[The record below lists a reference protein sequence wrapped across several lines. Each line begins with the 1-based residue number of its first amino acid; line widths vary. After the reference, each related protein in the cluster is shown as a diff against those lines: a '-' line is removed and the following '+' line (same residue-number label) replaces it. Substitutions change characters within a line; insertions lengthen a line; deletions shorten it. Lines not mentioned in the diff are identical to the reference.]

1 MLKATIITVIAAYLV
16 GSINAS
22 IIISKFKKNDIRTH
36 GSGNAGA
43 TNTLRVMG
51 KGAAAAVVI
60 VDALKAFIATWV
72 AIIVSNWC
80 SLGYPDTLVLKY
92 FSVVAVVLGH
102 NFPVFFGFRGG
113 KGIVTS
119 VAVIFAIDWRL
130 GIIVLGVG
138 VLAIVLTRFVS
149 LGSLIGCVL
158 FPLAC
163 FIRYMDAPWSYEKA
177 VIIPAT
183 FLGILGIIRHK
194 NNIKKLLSGTE
205 RKIGEKAQKQA
216 VEQ

>member
-1 MLKATIITVIAAYLV
+1 MVLASIITVVAAYLF
-16 GSINAS
+16 GSINTS
-22 IIISKFKKNDIRTH
+22 IILSKFKKNDIRLS

-51 KGAAAAVVI
+51 KTAALVVVI
-60 VDALKAFIATWV
+60 GDALKAFVAAGIAAVV
-72 AIIVSNWC
+72 AYYFNILQPN
-80 SLGYPDTLVLKY
+80 SLILKY
-92 FSVVAVVLGH
+92 LAVVAVVLGH
-102 NFPVFFGFRGG
+102 NFPLYFGFKGG

-138 VLAIVLTRFVS
+138 VICIVLTRFVS

-158 FPLAC
+158 FPLVC
-163 FIRYMDAPWSYEKA
+163 YVRYMDAPMSYEKM
-177 VIIPAT
+177 VIIPAV

-194 NNIKKLLSGTE
+194 NNIKKLMSGQE
-205 RKIGEKAQKQA
+205 RKIGEKSTK
-216 VEQ
+216 

>member
-1 MLKATIITVIAAYLV
+1 MLKATLITVILAYLA

-22 IIISKFKKNDIRTH
+22 IIISKIMKNDIRTH

-43 TNTLRVMG
+43 TNMLRVMG
-51 KGAAAAVVI
+51 KGAAAAVVV
-60 VDALKAFIATWV
+60 VDALKAFVATWI
-72 AIIVSNWC
+72 AILVSKWF
-80 SLGYPDTLVLKY
+80 SVSYPDTLVLKY
-92 FSVVAVVLGH
+92 FAVVAVVLGH

-138 VLAIVLTRFVS
+138 VIAIVLTRFVS

-163 FIRYMDAPWSYEKA
+163 YVRYMDAPWSYEKA
-177 VIIPAT
+177 IIIPAVV
-183 FLGILGIIRHK
+183 LGILGIVRHK
-194 NNIKKLLSGTE
+194 NNIKKLTNGTE
-205 RKIGEKAQKQA
+205 RKIGEKAKEQA

>member
-1 MLKATIITVIAAYLV
+1 MNFAAIVTVIAAYLI
-16 GSINAS
+16 GSINTS
-22 IIISKFKKNDIRTH
+22 IIISKIKKNDIRTH

-51 KGAAAAVVI
+51 KAAAAGVVLG
-60 VDALKAFIATWV
+60 DALKAFLATGAAALIAKWFS
-72 AIIVSNWC
+72 IN
-80 SLGYPDTLVLKY
+80 YPNTLILKY
-92 FSVVAVVLGH
+92 LAVTAVVIGH

-119 VAVIFAIDWRL
+119 VAVIFTIDWRL

-138 VLAIVLTRFVS
+138 VIAIILTRYVS

-158 FPLAC
+158 FPLVC
-163 FIRYMDAPWSYEKA
+163 YVRYMDAPWSYEKA
-177 VIIPAT
+177 VIFPAV

-194 NNIKKLLSGTE
+194 NNIKKLISQTE
-205 RKIGEKAQKQA
+205 RKIGEKAK
-216 VEQ
+216 E

>member
-1 MLKATIITVIAAYLV
+1 MVLAAVITIIAAYLI
-16 GSINAS
+16 GSINTS
-22 IIISKFKKNDIRTH
+22 IIISKIKKNDIRTH

-51 KGAAAAVVI
+51 KGAAAAVI
-60 VDALKAFIATWV
+60 IGDALKAFLAAGV
-72 AIIVSNWC
+72 AILVSKWLSVN
-80 SLGYPDTLVLKY
+80 YPDVLVLKY
-92 FSVVAVVLGH
+92 LAVISVVIGH

-119 VAVIFAIDWRL
+119 VAVIFTIDWRL

-138 VLAIVLTRFVS
+138 VIAIILTRYVS

-158 FPLAC
+158 FPLVC
-163 FIRYMDAPWSYEKA
+163 YVRYMDTFWSYEKA
-177 VIIPAT
+177 VIVPAI

-194 NNIKKLLSGTE
+194 NNIKKLMNGTE
-205 RKIGEKAQKQA
+205 RKVGEKAK
-216 VEQ
+216 V